1 MKNKIIIFLVLI
13 LIPLTL
19 GITQQDEKV
28 IKNLNLQNADIRAV
42 ISFLADYADVNIVA
56 APTVTGNVTL
66 SLQNVTWRQALDIV
80 LKTYSLAGVQE
91 EGYIRV
97 LPLNEYLQEQSAVEK
112 QRADQRLLVG
122 LEMEIVA
129 IKYSHATDMVNPIKS
144 MLSDRGS
151 INVDERTN
159 SLIIR
164 DIPENIAKVR
174 EILNTLD
181 KETQQIR
188 ISAQLLEMD
197 TDLLREFGVNW
208 FFHGTRIF
216 DRNPSG
222 PSGNDWYGVADSL
235 GFDAS
240 GATRPGTGIFA
251 DKVSDPVSRFV
262 FGLIKADS
270 SATIKGQISAL
281 ASTTKL
287 KIVAHPE
294 ITTLDNK
301 LASIQL
307 GEKIPIKQFDAA
319 GNVVITFVNVGTI
332 LKVTPH
338 ITAENRIL
346 MHLIPERSQSKS
358 DPAGIIIQ
366 TTNAETN
373 VMVENGQTVVIGG
386 LTTQD
391 EEKLSVGVPIL
402 KDIPL
407 LGYLF
412 RYTKKRVNTKD
423 LVIFVT
429 PTIVTEEMHG
439 SAPTE
444 EPTKP

>member
-1 MKNKIIIFLVLI
+1 MKNKLIIFLVI
-13 LIPLTL
+13 LLLPLTL

-28 IKNLNLQNADIRAV
+28 IRNLSLQNADITSV
-42 ISFLADYADVNIVA
+42 LSFLADYGDVNIVS
-56 APTVTGNVTL
+56 APAVQANVTL

-80 LKTYSLAGVQE
+80 VKTYHLAAIQE
-91 EGYIRV
+91 QGYIRV
-97 LPLNEYLQEQSAVEK
+97 LPLDDFLKEQSSVEK
-112 QRADQRLLVG
+112 HKAEQKLLVG
-122 LEMEIVA
+122 LEMEIIS
-129 IKYSHATDMVNPIKS
+129 IKYSHAKDMINPIKS

-174 EILNTLD
+174 EIINTLD

-197 TDLLREFGVNW
+197 TDILKELGVNW
-208 FFHGTRIF
+208 MGQGTRLSNRF
-216 DRNPSG
+216 G
-222 PSGNDWYGVADSL
+222 DSWIDTAF
-235 GFDAS
+235 G
-240 GATRPGTGIFA
+240 GITT
-251 DKVSDPVSRFV
+251 DKVSDPVTRFL
-262 FGLIKADS
+262 FGMLRTDS
-270 SATIKGQISAL
+270 SVNLTAQISAL

-287 KIVAHPE
+287 KVVAHPE

-301 LASIQL
+301 TASIQL
-307 GEKIPIKQFDAA
+307 GEKIPIKQFDAS
-319 GNVVITFVNVGTI
+319 GNVIITFVDVGTI

-338 ITAENRIL
+338 ITAESKIL
-346 MHLIPERSQSKS
+346 MHLKPERSQSKS

-391 EEKLSVGVPIL
+391 EEKLNTGVPIL
-402 KDIPL
+402 KDIPI
-407 LGYLF
+407 LGHLF
-412 RYTKKRVNTKD
+412 RYTRKRIATKD

-429 PTIVTEEMHG
+429 PTIVTQEMHG
-439 SAPTE
+439 STE
-444 EPTKP
+444 TPEPTQP

>member
-1 MKNKIIIFLVLI
+1 MKNKLIIFLAVL

-28 IKNLNLQNADIRAV
+28 IKNLNLQNADIKSV
-42 ISFLADYADVNIVA
+42 LSFLADYGDVNIVS
-56 APTVTGNVTL
+56 APTVSANVTL
-66 SLQNVTWRQALDIV
+66 NLQNVTWRQALDIV
-80 LKTYSLAGVQE
+80 LKTHSLAGVQE

-97 LPLNEYLQEQSAVEK
+97 LPLNEYLQEQSSIEK

-122 LEMEIVA
+122 LDMQIVA
-129 IKYSHATDMVNPIKS
+129 IKYSHAKDMVKPIKS
-144 MLSDRGS
+144 MLSDRGG
-151 INVDERTN
+151 IDVDERTN

-164 DIPENIAKVR
+164 DIPENIAKIR
-174 EILNTLD
+174 EIITTLD

-197 TDLLREFGVNW
+197 TDILRELGVNW
-208 FFHGTRIF
+208 MGAGQRTVNVFGDNWTAF
-216 DRNPSG
+216 DTARQ
-222 PSGNDWYGVADSL
+222 A
-235 GFDAS
+235 
-240 GATRPGTGIFA
+240 A
-251 DKVSDPVSRFV
+251 DKVSDPISRFL
-262 FGLIKADS
+262 FGMLRADS
-270 SATIKGQISAL
+270 AVSISAQISAL
-281 ASTTKL
+281 AATTKL
-287 KIVAHPE
+287 KVVAHPE
-294 ITTLDNK
+294 ITTLENK
-301 LASIQL
+301 QASIQL

-319 GNVVITFVNVGTI
+319 GNVVTTFVDVGTI

-346 MHLIPERSQSKS
+346 MHLKPERSQFKS

-391 EEKLSVGVPIL
+391 EERLNAGIPIL
-402 KDIPL
+402 KDIPI

-412 RYTKKRVNTKD
+412 RYTRKKVTTKD

-439 SAPTE
+439 STDTA
-444 EPTKP
+444 EPTQP

>member
-1 MKNKIIIFLVLI
+1 MYIMSKTSEDEMKNKSIIFLVML

-28 IKNLNLQNADIRAV
+28 IKNLNLQNADV
-42 ISFLADYADVNIVA
+42 HSVLSFLADYGDANIVT
-56 APTVTGNVTL
+56 APSVQANVTL
-66 SLQNVTWRQALDIV
+66 NLQNVTWRQALDIV

-97 LPLNEYLQEQSAVEK
+97 VPLDEYLKEQSMVEK
-112 QRADQRLLVG
+112 YKAEQKSLVG
-122 LEMEIVA
+122 LEMQIVA
-129 IKYSHATDMVNPIKS
+129 IKYSAAKDMVKPIKS
-144 MLSDRGS
+144 MLSERGS
-151 INVDERTN
+151 IDVDERTN
-159 SLIIR
+159 SLIIL
-164 DIPENIAKVR
+164 DIPDNIAKVQ
-174 EILNTLD
+174 EIVKSLD

-197 TDLLREFGVNW
+197 TDLLKEFGINW
-208 FFHGTRIF
+208 MFTGTRRVNF
-216 DRNPSG
+216 GRE
-222 PSGNDWYGVADSL
+222 DW
-235 GFDAS
+235 DAS
-240 GATRPGTGIFA
+240 VDSGTGQFA
-251 DKVSDPVSRFV
+251 DKVSDPVGRFL
-262 FGLIKADS
+262 FSLLRTDGAANIS
-270 SATIKGQISAL
+270 GQISAL

-307 GEKIPIKQFDAA
+307 GEKIPIKQFDAS
-319 GNVVITFVNVGTI
+319 GNVVITFVDVGTI

-346 MHLIPERSQSKS
+346 MHLRPERSQSKS

-391 EEKLSVGVPIL
+391 EEKLNVGIPIL
-402 KDIPL
+402 KDIPV

-412 RYTKKRVNTKD
+412 RYTKKKISTKD

-439 SAPTE
+439 STDTQ
-444 EPTKP
+444 EPTQP

>member
-1 MKNKIIIFLVLI
+1 MKNKLIIFLVML

-28 IKNLNLQNADIRAV
+28 IKNLNLQNADV
-42 ISFLADYADVNIVA
+42 HSVLSFLADYGDANIVT
-56 APTVTGNVTL
+56 APSVQANVTL
-66 SLQNVTWRQALDIV
+66 NLQNVTWRQALDIV

-97 LPLNEYLQEQSAVEK
+97 VPLDEYLKEQSMVEK
-112 QRADQRLLVG
+112 YKAEQKILVG
-122 LEMEIVA
+122 LEMQIVA
-129 IKYSHATDMVNPIKS
+129 IKYSAAKDMVKPIKS
-144 MLSDRGS
+144 MLSERGS
-151 INVDERTN
+151 IDVDERTN

-164 DIPENIAKVR
+164 DIPDNIAKVQ
-174 EILNTLD
+174 EIVKSLD

-197 TDLLREFGVNW
+197 TDLLKEFGINW
-208 FFHGTRIF
+208 MFTGTRRVNF
-216 DRNPSG
+216 GRE
-222 PSGNDWYGVADSL
+222 DW
-235 GFDAS
+235 DAS
-240 GATRPGTGIFA
+240 VDSGTGQFA
-251 DKVSDPVSRFV
+251 DKVSDPVGRFL
-262 FGLIKADS
+262 FSLLRTDGAANIS
-270 SATIKGQISAL
+270 GQISAL

-307 GEKIPIKQFDAA
+307 GEKIPIKQFDAS
-319 GNVVITFVNVGTI
+319 GNVVITFVDVGTI

-346 MHLIPERSQSKS
+346 MHLRPERSQSKS

-391 EEKLSVGVPIL
+391 EEKLNVGIPIL
-402 KDIPL
+402 KDIPV

-412 RYTKKRVNTKD
+412 RYTKKKISTKD

-439 SAPTE
+439 STDTQ
-444 EPTKP
+444 EPTQP

>member
-1 MKNKIIIFLVLI
+1 MKNKIIIFLALF

-19 GITQQDEKV
+19 GVTQQDEKV
-28 IKNLNLQNADIRAV
+28 IKNLNLQNADVHSV
-42 ISFLADYADVNIVA
+42 ISFLADYGDINIVT
-56 APTVTGNVTL
+56 APTVSANVTL
-66 SLQNVTWRQALDIV
+66 NLQNVTWRQALDIV
-80 LKTYSLAGVQE
+80 LKTYSFAGVQE
-91 EGYIRV
+91 DGYIRV
-97 LPLNEYLQEQSAVEK
+97 LPLNEYLQEQASIDK
-112 QRADQRLLVG
+112 YKSDQKLLVG
-122 LEMEIVA
+122 LEMRIFP
-129 IKYSHATDMVNPIKS
+129 IGYSAAKDMAKPLKA

-151 INVDERTN
+151 IDVDERTN
-159 SLIIR
+159 SLIVR
-164 DIPENIAKVR
+164 DIPDNLNKV
-174 EILNTLD
+174 EELIKTLD

-197 TDLLREFGVNW
+197 TDFLRELGVNW
-208 FFHGTRIF
+208 M
-216 DRNPSG
+216 
-222 PSGNDWYGVADSL
+222 
-235 GFDAS
+235 
-240 GATRPGTGIFA
+240 GTGTAVNNRFGDTWYDTAAAIQTA
-251 DKVSDPVSRFV
+251 DKVSDPIGRFL
-262 FGLIKADS
+262 FGMLRADS
-270 SATIKGQISAL
+270 AVNITAQISAL

-287 KIVAHPE
+287 KVVAHPE

-301 LASIQL
+301 LATIQL

-319 GNVVITFVNVGTI
+319 GNVVITFVDVGTI

-338 ITAENRIL
+338 IVAENKIL
-346 MHLIPERSQSKS
+346 MHLKPERSQSKS

-391 EEKLSVGVPIL
+391 EERLNSGIPIL

-412 RYTKKRVNTKD
+412 RYTRKKVTTKD

>member
-1 MKNKIIIFLVLI
+1 MKNKLMIFLVIL

-28 IKNLNLQNADIRAV
+28 IKNLNLQNADV
-42 ISFLADYADVNIVA
+42 HSVLSFLADYGDVNIVT
-56 APTVTGNVTL
+56 APNVQANVTL

-80 LKTYSLAGVQE
+80 IKTYSLAGVQE

-97 LPLNEYLQEQSAVEK
+97 LPLEEYLKEQSSIEK
-112 QRADQRLLVG
+112 HKYEQKILVG
-122 LEMEIVA
+122 LEMQIIS
-129 IKYSHATDMVNPIKS
+129 IKYSAAIDMVTSIKS

-164 DIPENIAKVR
+164 DIPDNIAKVQ
-174 EILNTLD
+174 EIVKALD

-197 TDLLREFGVNW
+197 TDLLKEFGVNW
-208 FFHGTRIF
+208 MGQGTRLSNRF
-216 DRNPSG
+216 G
-222 PSGNDWYGVADSL
+222 DSWIDTAF
-235 GFDAS
+235 G
-240 GATRPGTGIFA
+240 GITT
-251 DKVSDPVSRFV
+251 DKVTDPVGRFL
-262 FGLIKADS
+262 FGMLRIDS
-270 SATIKGQISAL
+270 AVNFTAQLSAL

-287 KIVAHPE
+287 KVVAHPE

-338 ITAENRIL
+338 ITAENKIL
-346 MHLIPERSQSKS
+346 MHLLPERSQSKS

-366 TTNAETN
+366 TTNCETN

-391 EEKLSVGVPIL
+391 EEKLNTGIPIL
-402 KDIPL
+402 KDIPI

-412 RYTKKRVNTKD
+412 RYTRKKITTKD

-439 SAPTE
+439 STDTV
-444 EPTKP
+444 EPTQP

>member
-1 MKNKIIIFLVLI
+1 MKNKLIIFLAIL

-28 IKNLNLQNADIRAV
+28 IKNLNLQNADV
-42 ISFLADYADVNIVA
+42 HSVLSFLADYGDINIVT
-56 APTVTGNVTL
+56 APSVQASVTL

-80 LKTYSLAGVQE
+80 VKTYNLAGVQE

-97 LPLNEYLQEQSAVEK
+97 VPLEEYLKEQSQIEK
-112 QRADQRLLVG
+112 YKYEQKLLVG
-122 LEMEIVA
+122 LEMQIIT
-129 IKYSHATDMVNPIKS
+129 IKYSHAKDMVTSIKS

-159 SLIIR
+159 SMIIR
-164 DIPENIAKVR
+164 DTPENIAKVQ
-174 EILNTLD
+174 EIVKTLD

-197 TDLLREFGVNW
+197 TDLLKEFGINW
-208 FFHGTRIF
+208 SFSGTRQVNF
-216 DRNPSG
+216 GRE
-222 PSGNDWYGVADSL
+222 DW
-235 GFDAS
+235 DAS
-240 GATRPGTGIFA
+240 VDSGTGQFT
-251 DKVSDPVSRFV
+251 DKVSDPVGRFL
-262 FGLIKADS
+262 FGLLRTDGAANIS
-270 SATIKGQISAL
+270 GQISAL
-281 ASTTKL
+281 ASNTKL
-287 KIVAHPE
+287 KVVAHPE

-301 LASIQL
+301 LATIQL

-319 GNVVITFVNVGTI
+319 GNVVITFVDVGTI

-338 ITAENRIL
+338 ITAENKIL
-346 MHLIPERSQSKS
+346 MHLKPERSQSKS

-366 TTNAETN
+366 TTNCETN

-391 EEKLSVGVPIL
+391 EEKLNTGIPIL
-402 KDIPL
+402 KDIPI

-412 RYTKKRVNTKD
+412 RYTRKKITTKD

-439 SAPTE
+439 STDAT
-444 EPTKP
+444 EPTQP

>member
-1 MKNKIIIFLVLI
+1 MKNKIIIFLALT

-19 GITQQDEKV
+19 GVTQQDEKV
-28 IKNLNLQNADIRAV
+28 IKNLNLQNADIHSV
-42 ISFLADYADVNIVA
+42 ISFLADYADVNIVT
-56 APTVTGNVTL
+56 APSVSANVTL
-66 SLQNVTWRQALDIV
+66 NLQNVTWRQALDIV

-97 LPLNEYLQEQSAVEK
+97 LPLNEYLQEQSSIEK

-122 LEMEIVA
+122 LEMRIFP
-129 IKYSHATDMVNPIKS
+129 IGYSAAKDMAKPLKS

-151 INVDERTN
+151 IDVDERTN
-159 SLIIR
+159 SLIVR
-164 DIPENIAKVR
+164 DIPDNLNKV
-174 EILNTLD
+174 EELIKSLD

-197 TDLLREFGVNW
+197 TDILRELGVNW
-208 FFHGTRIF
+208 M
-216 DRNPSG
+216 
-222 PSGNDWYGVADSL
+222 
-235 GFDAS
+235 
-240 GATRPGTGIFA
+240 GTGTAVNRRFGDTWYDTAAVSQTA
-251 DKVSDPVSRFV
+251 DKVSDPIGRFL
-262 FGLIKADS
+262 FGMLRADS
-270 SATIKGQISAL
+270 AVNITAQISAL

-287 KIVAHPE
+287 KVVAHPE

-319 GNVVITFVNVGTI
+319 GNVVITFVDVGTI

-346 MHLIPERSQSKS
+346 MLLKPERSQSKT

-391 EEKLSVGVPIL
+391 EEKLTAGIPIL
-402 KDIPL
+402 KDIPI

-412 RYTKKRVNTKD
+412 RYTRKKVTTKD

>member
-1 MKNKIIIFLVLI
+1 MKNKLIIFLTLL

-19 GITQQDEKV
+19 GITQQEERV
-28 IKNLNLQNADIRAV
+28 IRNLTLQNADINSV
-42 ISFLADYADVNIVA
+42 LSFLADYGDVNIVS
-56 APTVTGNVTL
+56 APTVQASVTL

-80 LKTYSLAGVQE
+80 IKTYHLAAIQE
-91 EGYIRV
+91 QGYIRV
-97 LPLNEYLQEQSAVEK
+97 LPLDDFLKEQSSVEK
-112 QRADQRLLVG
+112 HKAEQKLLVG
-122 LEMEIVA
+122 LEMEIVS
-129 IKYSHATDMVNPIKS
+129 IKYSHAKDMVNPIKS

-164 DIPENIAKVR
+164 DIPENITRVR
-174 EILNTLD
+174 EIINTLD

-197 TDLLREFGVNW
+197 TDILKELGVNW
-208 FFHGTRIF
+208 VGAGQRNVNAFGDNWTAF
-216 DRNPSG
+216 DTARQ
-222 PSGNDWYGVADSL
+222 A
-235 GFDAS
+235 
-240 GATRPGTGIFA
+240 A
-251 DKVSDPVSRFV
+251 DKVSDPIGRFL
-262 FGLIKADS
+262 FGMLRADS
-270 SATIKGQISAL
+270 AVSISAQISAL
-281 ASTTKL
+281 ASNTKL
-287 KIVAHPE
+287 KVVAHPE

-301 LASIQL
+301 MASIQL
-307 GEKIPIKQFDAA
+307 GEKIPIKQFDAS
-319 GNVVITFVNVGTI
+319 GNVVITFVDVGTI

-338 ITAENRIL
+338 ITAGNKIL
-346 MHLIPERSQSKS
+346 MHLKPERSQSKS

-373 VMVENGQTVVIGG
+373 VMVEDGQTVVIGG

-391 EEKLSVGVPIL
+391 EEKLNSGIPIL

-412 RYTKKRVNTKD
+412 RYTRKRVSTKD

-439 SAPTE
+439 STDTT
-444 EPTKP
+444 EPTQP

>member
-1 MKNKIIIFLVLI
+1 MKNKIIIFLAML

-19 GITQQDEKV
+19 GVTQQDEKV
-28 IKNLNLQNADIRAV
+28 IKNLNLQNADVHSV
-42 ISFLADYADVNIVA
+42 ISFLADYADMNIVT
-56 APTVTGNVTL
+56 APSVSGNVTL

-97 LPLNEYLQEQSAVEK
+97 LPLNEYLQEQSAVDK
-112 QRADQRLLVG
+112 QKADQRLLVG
-122 LEMEIVA
+122 LEMEIVS
-129 IKYSHATDMVNPIKS
+129 IKYSHAKDMVLPIKS

-197 TDLLREFGVNW
+197 TDILRELGVNW
-208 FFHGTRIF
+208 M
-216 DRNPSG
+216 
-222 PSGNDWYGVADSL
+222 
-235 GFDAS
+235 
-240 GATRPGTGIFA
+240 GTGTAVNRRFGDTWYDSAAVSQTA
-251 DKVSDPVSRFV
+251 DKVSDPIGRFL
-262 FGLIKADS
+262 FGMLRADS
-270 SATIKGQISAL
+270 AVNVTAQISAL

-287 KIVAHPE
+287 KVVAHPE

-332 LKVTPH
+332 LKVIPH

-346 MHLIPERSQSKS
+346 MDLKPERSQSKT

-373 VMVENGQTVVIGG
+373 VMVENGQTAVIGG

-391 EEKLSVGVPIL
+391 EEKLTAGIPIL

-412 RYTKKRVNTKD
+412 RYTRKKVTTKD

-444 EPTKP
+444 EPSKP

>member
-1 MKNKIIIFLVLI
+1 MKNKLIIFLVML

-28 IKNLNLQNADIRAV
+28 IKNLNLQNADV
-42 ISFLADYADVNIVA
+42 HSVLSFLADYGDANIVT
-56 APTVTGNVTL
+56 APSVQANVTL
-66 SLQNVTWRQALDIV
+66 NLQNVTWRQALDIV

-97 LPLNEYLQEQSAVEK
+97 VPLDEYLKEQSMVEK
-112 QRADQRLLVG
+112 YKAEQKTLVG
-122 LEMEIVA
+122 LEMQIVA
-129 IKYSHATDMVNPIKS
+129 IKYSAAKDMVKPIKS
-144 MLSDRGS
+144 MLSERGS
-151 INVDERTN
+151 IDVDERTN

-164 DIPENIAKVR
+164 DIPDNIAKVQ
-174 EILNTLD
+174 EIVKSLD

-197 TDLLREFGVNW
+197 TDLLKEFGINW
-208 FFHGTRIF
+208 MFTGTRRVNF
-216 DRNPSG
+216 GRE
-222 PSGNDWYGVADSL
+222 DW
-235 GFDAS
+235 DAS
-240 GATRPGTGIFA
+240 VDSGTGQFA
-251 DKVSDPVSRFV
+251 DKVSDPVGRFL
-262 FGLIKADS
+262 FSLLRTDGAANIS
-270 SATIKGQISAL
+270 GRISAL

-307 GEKIPIKQFDAA
+307 GEKIPIKQFDAS
-319 GNVVITFVNVGTI
+319 GNVVITFVDVGTI

-346 MHLIPERSQSKS
+346 MHLRPERSQSKS

-391 EEKLSVGVPIL
+391 EEKLNTGIPIL
-402 KDIPL
+402 KDIPV

-412 RYTKKRVNTKD
+412 RYTKKKISTKD

-439 SAPTE
+439 STDTQ
-444 EPTKP
+444 EPTQP

>member
-1 MKNKIIIFLVLI
+1 MKNKLIIFLVIL

-28 IKNLNLQNADIRAV
+28 IKNLNLQNADV
-42 ISFLADYADVNIVA
+42 HSVLSFLADYGDVNIVT
-56 APTVTGNVTL
+56 APSVQANVTL
-66 SLQNVTWRQALDIV
+66 TLQNVTWRQALDIV

-97 LPLNEYLQEQSAVEK
+97 VPLDEYLKEEALVEK
-112 QRADQRLLVG
+112 RKAEQKTLIG
-122 LEMEIVA
+122 LEMEIVN
-129 IKYSHATDMVNPIKS
+129 IKYSAAKDMVKPIKS
-144 MLSDRGS
+144 MLSERGS
-151 INVDERTN
+151 IDLDERTN
-159 SLIIR
+159 ALIIR

-174 EILNTLD
+174 EIINTLD

-197 TDLLREFGVNW
+197 SDLLKEFGVNW
-208 FFHGTRIF
+208 LFSGTKSVNFLKDNWNATVDSVGI
-216 DRNPSG
+216 PT
-222 PSGNDWYGVADSL
+222 GN
-235 GFDAS
+235 
-240 GATRPGTGIFA
+240 GTGIFA
-251 DKVSDPVSRFV
+251 DRVSDPISRFV
-262 FGLIKADS
+262 FGMLRSDS
-270 SATIKGQISAL
+270 AASIKGQVSAL
-281 ASTTKL
+281 AANTKL
-287 KIVAHPE
+287 KVVAHPE

-301 LASIQL
+301 LATIQL

-319 GNVVITFVNVGTI
+319 GNVVITFVDVGTI

-346 MHLIPERSQSKS
+346 MHLRPERSQSKS

-391 EEKLSVGVPIL
+391 EEKLTAGVPIL
-402 KDIPL
+402 KDIPI

-412 RYTKKRVNTKD
+412 RYTRKRVATKD

-439 SAPTE
+439 STDTT
-444 EPTKP
+444 EPTQP

>member
-1 MKNKIIIFLVLI
+1 MKNKLIIFLTIL

-19 GITQQDEKV
+19 GITQQEEKV
-28 IKNLNLQNADIRAV
+28 IRNLTLQNADINSV
-42 ISFLADYADVNIVA
+42 LSFLADYGDVNIVSS
-56 APTVTGNVTL
+56 PTVQASVTL

-80 LKTYSLAGVQE
+80 IKTYHLAAIQE

-97 LPLNEYLQEQSAVEK
+97 LPLDDYLKEQSSIEK
-112 QRADQRLLVG
+112 HKAEQKLLVG
-122 LEMEIVA
+122 LEMQIVS
-129 IKYSHATDMVNPIKS
+129 IKYSNAKDMVIPLKS

-151 INVDERTN
+151 INVVERTN

-164 DIPENIAKVR
+164 DTPENIARVQ
-174 EILNTLD
+174 EIVKTLD
-181 KETQQIR
+181 TETQQIR

-197 TDLLREFGVNW
+197 TDLLKEFGVNW
-208 FFHGTRIF
+208 MFSGTRQVNF
-216 DRNPSG
+216 GRE
-222 PSGNDWYGVADSL
+222 DW
-235 GFDAS
+235 DAS
-240 GATRPGTGIFA
+240 VDSGTGQFA
-251 DKVSDPVSRFV
+251 DKVSDPVGRFL
-262 FGLIKADS
+262 FGLLRTDGAANIS
-270 SATIKGQISAL
+270 GQISAL
-281 ASTTKL
+281 ASNTKL

-301 LASIQL
+301 LATIQL

-319 GNVVITFVNVGTI
+319 GNVVITFVDVGTI

-338 ITAENRIL
+338 ITAENKIL
-346 MHLIPERSQSKS
+346 MHIKPERSQSKS

-391 EEKLSVGVPIL
+391 EEKLNTGIPIL
-402 KDIPL
+402 KDIPI

-412 RYTKKRVNTKD
+412 RYTRKKISTKD

-439 SAPTE
+439 STDTT
-444 EPTKP
+444 EPTQP

>member
-1 MKNKIIIFLVLI
+1 MKNKLIIFLVIL

-19 GITQQDEKV
+19 GITQQGEKV
-28 IKNLNLQNADIRAV
+28 IKNLNLQNADV
-42 ISFLADYADVNIVA
+42 HSVLSFLADYGDVNIVT
-56 APTVTGNVTL
+56 APSVQANVTL
-66 SLQNVTWRQALDIV
+66 NLQNVTWRQALDIV
-80 LKTYSLAGVQE
+80 LKTYTLAGVQE

-97 LPLNEYLQEQSAVEK
+97 LPLEEYLKEQSAIEK
-112 QRADQRLLVG
+112 HKYEQKILVG
-122 LEMEIVA
+122 LEIQIVE
-129 IKYSHATDMVNPIKS
+129 IKYSAAKDMIIPLKS
-144 MLSDRGS
+144 MLSERGS

-164 DIPENIAKVR
+164 DIPDNIAKIQ
-174 EILNTLD
+174 EIVKTLD

-197 TDLLREFGVNW
+197 TDLLKEFGVNW
-208 FFHGTRIF
+208 LFHGTRNVNF
-216 DRNPSG
+216 GRE
-222 PSGNDWYGVADSL
+222 DWSATVDSL
-235 GFDAS
+235 DIG
-240 GATRPGTGIFA
+240 GNKPGTGQVT

-262 FGLIKADS
+262 FGLLRTDGAAS
-270 SATIKGQISAL
+270 IKGQISAL
-281 ASTTKL
+281 ASNTKL

-301 LASIQL
+301 MASIQL

-319 GNVVITFVNVGTI
+319 GNVVITFVDVGTI

-338 ITAENRIL
+338 ITGENKIL
-346 MHLIPERSQSKS
+346 MHLKPERSQSKS

-391 EEKLSVGVPIL
+391 EEKLSTGIPIL

-412 RYTKKRVNTKD
+412 RYTRKKISTKD

-439 SAPTE
+439 STDTA
-444 EPTKP
+444 EPTQP

>member
-1 MKNKIIIFLVLI
+1 MKNKLIIFLVIL

-28 IKNLNLQNADIRAV
+28 IKNLNLQNADV
-42 ISFLADYADVNIVA
+42 HSVLSFLADYGDVNIVT
-56 APTVTGNVTL
+56 APSVQANVTL
-66 SLQNVTWRQALDIV
+66 NLQNVTWRQALDIV

-97 LPLNEYLQEQSAVEK
+97 VPLEEYLKEQSAIEK
-112 QRADQRLLVG
+112 HKYEQKVLVG
-122 LEMEIVA
+122 LEMQIVEV
-129 IKYSHATDMVNPIKS
+129 KYSAAKDMVIPLKS
-144 MLSDRGS
+144 MLSERGS
-151 INVDERTN
+151 INVVERTN

-164 DIPENIAKVR
+164 DIPDNIAKIQ
-174 EILNTLD
+174 EIVKTLD

-197 TDLLREFGVNW
+197 SDLLKEFGVNW
-208 FFHGTRIF
+208 LFSGTKSVNF
-216 DRNPSG
+216 LKDNW
-222 PSGNDWYGVADSL
+222 NATVDSL
-235 GFDAS
+235 DVGGS
-240 GATRPGTGIFA
+240 KPGTGIFA
-251 DKVSDPVSRFV
+251 DRVSDPISRFI
-262 FGLIKADS
+262 FGMLRSDTAAS
-270 SATIKGQISAL
+270 IKGQISAL
-281 ASTTKL
+281 AANTKL

-301 LASIQL
+301 QASIQL

-319 GNVVITFVNVGTI
+319 GNVVITFVDVGTI

-338 ITAENRIL
+338 ITGENKIL
-346 MHLIPERSQSKS
+346 MHLRPERSQSKS

-391 EEKLSVGVPIL
+391 EERLTAGVPIL
-402 KDIPL
+402 KDIPI

-412 RYTKKRVNTKD
+412 RYTRKKISTKD

-439 SAPTE
+439 STDTT
-444 EPTKP
+444 EPTQP

>member
-1 MKNKIIIFLVLI
+1 MKNKLIIFLTLL

-19 GITQQDEKV
+19 GITQQEERV
-28 IKNLNLQNADIRAV
+28 IRNLTLQNADINSV
-42 ISFLADYADVNIVA
+42 LSFLADYGDVNIVS
-56 APTVTGNVTL
+56 APTVQASVTL

-80 LKTYSLAGVQE
+80 IKTYHLAAIQE
-91 EGYIRV
+91 QGYIRV
-97 LPLNEYLQEQSAVEK
+97 LPLDDFLKEQSSVEK
-112 QRADQRLLVG
+112 HKAEQKLLVG
-122 LEMEIVA
+122 LEMEIVS
-129 IKYSHATDMVNPIKS
+129 IKYSHAKDMVTPIKS

-164 DIPENIAKVR
+164 DIPENITRVR
-174 EILNTLD
+174 EIINTLD

-197 TDLLREFGVNW
+197 TDILKELGVNW
-208 FFHGTRIF
+208 VGAGQRNVNAFGDNWTAF
-216 DRNPSG
+216 DTARQ
-222 PSGNDWYGVADSL
+222 A
-235 GFDAS
+235 
-240 GATRPGTGIFA
+240 A
-251 DKVSDPVSRFV
+251 DKVSDPIGRFL
-262 FGLIKADS
+262 FGMLRADS
-270 SATIKGQISAL
+270 AVSLSAQISAL
-281 ASTTKL
+281 ASNTKL
-287 KIVAHPE
+287 KVVAHPE

-307 GEKIPIKQFDAA
+307 GEKIPIKQFDAS
-319 GNVVITFVNVGTI
+319 GNVVITFVDVGTI

-338 ITAENRIL
+338 ITAENKIL
-346 MHLIPERSQSKS
+346 MHLKPERSQSKS

-391 EEKLSVGVPIL
+391 EEKLNSGIPIL

-412 RYTKKRVNTKD
+412 RYTRKRVSTKD

-439 SAPTE
+439 STE
-444 EPTKP
+444 TPEPTQP

>member
-1 MKNKIIIFLVLI
+1 MYIMSKTSEDEMKNKLIIFLVML

-28 IKNLNLQNADIRAV
+28 IKNLNLQNADV
-42 ISFLADYADVNIVA
+42 HSVLSFLADYGDANIVT
-56 APTVTGNVTL
+56 APSVQANVTL
-66 SLQNVTWRQALDIV
+66 NLQNVTWRQALDIV

-97 LPLNEYLQEQSAVEK
+97 VPLDEYLKEQSMVEK
-112 QRADQRLLVG
+112 YKAEQKILVG
-122 LEMEIVA
+122 LEMQIVA
-129 IKYSHATDMVNPIKS
+129 IKYSAAKDMVKPIKS
-144 MLSDRGS
+144 MLSERGS
-151 INVDERTN
+151 IDGDERTN

-164 DIPENIAKVR
+164 DIPDNIAKVQ
-174 EILNTLD
+174 EIVKSLD

-188 ISAQLLEMD
+188 
-197 TDLLREFGVNW
+197 
-208 FFHGTRIF
+208 
-216 DRNPSG
+216 
-222 PSGNDWYGVADSL
+222 
-235 GFDAS
+235 
-240 GATRPGTGIFA
+240 
-251 DKVSDPVSRFV
+251 
-262 FGLIKADS
+262 
-270 SATIKGQISAL
+270 ISAL

-307 GEKIPIKQFDAA
+307 GEKIPIKQFDAS
-319 GNVVITFVNVGTI
+319 GNVVITFVDVGTI

-346 MHLIPERSQSKS
+346 MHLRPERSQSKS

-391 EEKLSVGVPIL
+391 EEKLNVGIPIL
-402 KDIPL
+402 KDIPV

-412 RYTKKRVNTKD
+412 RYTKKKISTKD

-439 SAPTE
+439 STDTQ
-444 EPTKP
+444 EPTQP